1 MSDNPPQQSSDTLQH
16 IYEKLNPQDVEQ
28 FYIGYQRWYTQQQ
41 IATLQTQI
49 DSLQQQIAEN
59 AASMQLFHPPAVAL
73 ATLARLQA
81 KGVNDIDLLDRM
93 LERGEEWLDLT
104 MQRLDYCEQ
113 LHFIHDNYA
122 QWCMH
127 ALEGAYDWID
137 SMRDAANAETLPLP
151 VATSDADES
160 SADATEEL
168 LLRKLTSEEE
178 EIPLADTHKRPAVS
192 LAPTTEETSP
202 IAHSTVATPATVATP
217 GDAPPGEQSE
227 ADTKPSLPL
236 TPAEQAS
243 EPAYIEFVPTAET
256 PSLTTAHAEADP
268 LPVPLAEVS
277 AAEPVGQAQ
286 ELSFTEVQSVE
297 TNVEVGTSLVA
308 DEQAEY
314 LEFAPPAEA
323 LPPVET
329 DTEASPPH
337 VADEQ
342 ANEPQ
347 YLAEDL
353 EIAPSVETPLLVEA
367 DTEANASH
375 VASDQVSELE
385 STTEANASHVASD
398 QVSELEFTP
407 PAEVSLPVEAETM
420 PAIETNSS
428 LETQQADLPV
438 ASQQASEPASVA
450 LTSSEQALFWDE
462 ADAETDPYLT
472 AINLHSEPAPPAETP
487 HPVEASIKADPAHVM
502 QAESQEPEIPL
513 PVRENDAQAS
523 IPQEKEQPA
532 LEAKPLRRRGFWQW
546 LLALFRR

>member
-49 DSLQQQIAEN
+49 DTLQQQIAEN
-59 AASMQLFHPPAVAL
+59 AACMQLFHPPAVAL

-122 QWCMH
+122 QWCQH

-137 SMRDAANAETLPLP
+137 SMRDTANAETLPLP

-178 EIPLADTHKRPAVS
+178 EISLADTDKRPAVS
-192 LAPTTEETSP
+192 LASTTEETSP

-243 EPAYIEFVPTAET
+243 EPAYIESVPTAET

-297 TNVEVGTSLVA
+297 TDVEVGTSLVA

-329 DTEASPPH
+329 DTEA
-337 VADEQ
+337 
-342 ANEPQ
+342 
-347 YLAEDL
+347 Y
-353 EIAPSVETPLLVEA
+353 
-367 DTEANASH
+367 ASH

-385 STTEANASHVASD
+385 ST
-398 QVSELEFTP
+398 P
-407 PAEVSLPVEAETM
+407 PAEASLPVEAETM
-420 PAIETNSS
+420 TAIETDSS

-438 ASQQASEPASVA
+438 ASQQAGEPASVA
-450 LTSSEQALFWDE
+450 LTSSAQALFWDE

-532 LEAKPLRRRGFWQW
+532 LEAKPQRRRGFWQW

>member
-49 DSLQQQIAEN
+49 DTLQQQIAEN
-59 AASMQLFHPPAVAL
+59 AACMQLFHPPAVAL

-122 QWCMH
+122 QWCQH

-137 SMRDAANAETLPLP
+137 SMRDTANAETLPLP

-243 EPAYIEFVPTAET
+243 EPAYIESVPTAET

-297 TNVEVGTSLVA
+297 TDVEVGTSLVA

-329 DTEASPPH
+329 DTE
-337 VADEQ
+337 V
-342 ANEPQ
+342 
-347 YLAEDL
+347 Y
-353 EIAPSVETPLLVEA
+353 
-367 DTEANASH
+367 ASH

-385 STTEANASHVASD
+385 ST
-398 QVSELEFTP
+398 P
-407 PAEVSLPVEAETM
+407 PAEASLPVEAETV
-420 PAIETNSS
+420 PAIETDSS

-438 ASQQASEPASVA
+438 ASQQAGEPASVA

-532 LEAKPLRRRGFWQW
+532 LEAKPQRRRGFWQW

>member
-49 DSLQQQIAEN
+49 DTLQQQIAEN
-59 AASMQLFHPPAVAL
+59 AACMQLFHPPAVAL

-122 QWCMH
+122 QWCQH

-137 SMRDAANAETLPLP
+137 SMRDTANAETLPLP

-297 TNVEVGTSLVA
+297 TDVEVGTSLVA

-329 DTEASPPH
+329 DTEASPPP

-353 EIAPSVETPLLVEA
+353 EIAPSAETPLLVEA
-367 DTEANASH
+367 DTEVNASH

-385 STTEANASHVASD
+385 ST
-398 QVSELEFTP
+398 P
-407 PAEVSLPVEAETM
+407 PAEASLPVEAETM
-420 PAIETNSS
+420 PAIETDSS

-438 ASQQASEPASVA
+438 ASQQAGEPASVA
-450 LTSSEQALFWDE
+450 LTSSAQALFWDE

-513 PVRENDAQAS
+513 PVTENDAQAS
-523 IPQEKEQPA
+523 ILQEKEQSA
-532 LEAKPLRRRGFWQW
+532 LEAKPQRRRGFWQW